1 MGRAKPDLNDPT
13 LSIDERNALQ
23 ALYQPSLL
31 ADELLK
37 SQKNYYYQQQQQY
50 HMNNTATLDP
60 SDAPSSEVESEGGK
74 EEKAMIASDAGY
86 KM

>member
-37 SQKNYYYQQQQQY
+37 SHQNYYY
-50 HMNNTATLDP
+50 
-60 SDAPSSEVESEGGK
+60 
-74 EEKAMIASDAGY
+74 
-86 KM
+86 